1 MFRTED
7 SLTIRRGMLTKHEIH
22 VRKSRIQAVHL
33 QQDCVDRLLGRCN
46 VILERITHLPAQG
59 DPMSALSRRI
69 VVPSVRISEVALV
82 TDEIL
87 PGCRPALLAFTPI
100 SLRYFVKQA
109 AIASVLY
116 GLVLGVV
123 LALPGMLDWLIAVLL
138 TLWPLHVLAAF
149 LRWKAGGLAVD
160 GNIVIARSGVI
171 GIDYRLFAAHK
182 VQDVS
187 HVQSVLM
194 RRHNLSSLHVRTAST
209 AIRVPHL
216 PTAFVRRVVNYCA
229 FHVESTAR
237 SWM

>member
-1 MFRTED
+1 
-7 SLTIRRGMLTKHEIH
+7 
-22 VRKSRIQAVHL
+22 
-33 QQDCVDRLLGRCN
+33 
-46 VILERITHLPAQG
+46 VILERITHAPAQG
-59 DPMSALSRRI
+59 DPMAALSRRI

-100 SLRYFVKQA
+100 SLRYFFEQA
-109 AIASVLY
+109 ALVSGLYVVVLCI
-116 GLVLGVV
+116 V
-123 LALPGMLDWLIAVLL
+123 LALPGAPDFLIAVLV

-160 GNIVIARSGVI
+160 GEVIIARSGLI
-171 GIDYRLFAAHK
+171 GIDYQLFSAHK

-187 HVQSVLM
+187 HAQSLLM

-216 PTAFVRRVVNYCA
+216 PTAFVRKVVNYCA
-229 FHVESTAR
+229 CQVESTAR